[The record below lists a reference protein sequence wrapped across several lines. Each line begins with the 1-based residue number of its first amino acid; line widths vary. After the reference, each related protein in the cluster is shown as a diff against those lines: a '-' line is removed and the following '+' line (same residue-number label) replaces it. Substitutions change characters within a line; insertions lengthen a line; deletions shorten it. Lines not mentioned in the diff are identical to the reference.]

1 MNLLRDLDENNNLV
15 LLQARIASIKVKVK
29 VKVTF

>member
-15 LLQARIASIKVKVK
+15 LLHARIASIKVKV
-29 VKVTF
+29 TF

>member
-15 LLQARIASIKVKVK
+15 LLQARIASIN

>member
-15 LLQARIASIKVKVK
+15 LLQARIASIKVKV
-29 VKVTF
+29 TF